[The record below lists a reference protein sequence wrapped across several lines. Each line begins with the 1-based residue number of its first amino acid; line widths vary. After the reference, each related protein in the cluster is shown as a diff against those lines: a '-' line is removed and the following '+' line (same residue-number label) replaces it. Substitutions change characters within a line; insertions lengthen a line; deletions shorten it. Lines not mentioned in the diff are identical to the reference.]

1 MNPRPDPLPP
11 MDMEIVR
18 ADVLDDACASAWRA
32 LQSAEAAFDSPLLG
46 PDFARQVGA
55 VREDAYVAV
64 WRRAGEPKGFLAHHR
79 RPGGFA
85 RPIGSPFCDYHA
97 LVSAADFPLRG
108 PQVLRSAG
116 LSALQLEG
124 LIDPFAIFP
133 ARTVVSAP
141 SYRVTRTGSAASL
154 EAGSAELSRNQ
165 ARNHRRYSRKL
176 EQDVGPLRLQAPD
189 VAQASF
195 DAVLRWKAE
204 QLVESGMHD
213 VLAPGWT
220 RALMQRL
227 FEQRTGPLQGLL
239 IMLYAGERPV
249 AGHFGVRSAETYHP
263 WIAARDPAL
272 AAYSPGSLHLQLA
285 LGAMGQLG
293 LSTYDLG
300 HGADHWKQA
309 SSTEVRTIASGLAT
323 ADTPGGRRHAAG
335 HRLWSWPGLD
345 RWAGTARLHRRLDT
359 IAASEL
365 TASGRLAG
373 VVQAASG
380 LRRQAR
386 RHAGETS

>member
-1 MNPRPDPLPP
+1 MDPRPDPLLP
-11 MDMEIVR
+11 MDVEIVR
-18 ADVLDDACASAWRA
+18 AEALDDACASAWRA
-32 LQSAEAAFDSPLLG
+32 LQSAEPAFDSPLLG

-55 VREDAYVAV
+55 VRDDAHVAV
-64 WRRAGEPKGFLAHHR
+64 WRRAGQPIGFLPHHR
-79 RPGGFA
+79 RSGGFA

-97 LVSAADFPLRG
+97 LVSGADFPLRG
-108 PQVLRSAG
+108 PQALRSAG

-133 ARTVVSAP
+133 AEAVVSTP
-141 SYRVTRTGSAASL
+141 SYLVTRMGSVGTGPADF
-154 EAGSAELSRNQ
+154 SRNQ
-165 ARNHRRYSRKL
+165 TRNHRRYSRKL
-176 EQDVGPLRLQAPD
+176 EQDVGPLHLQAPD
-189 VAQASF
+189 LGQASF
-195 DAVLRWKAE
+195 EAVLRWKSG

-249 AGHFGVRSAETYHP
+249 AGHFGVRSAQTYHP
-263 WIAARDPAL
+263 WIAAKDPAL
-272 AAYSPGSLHLQLA
+272 DGYSPGSLHLQLA
-285 LGAMGQLG
+285 LGAMEDLG
-293 LSTYDLG
+293 LTTYDLG

-309 SSTEVRTIASGLAT
+309 FSNAVRTIGSGLAT
-323 ADTPGGRRHAAG
+323 ADTPAGRRHAAG
-335 HRLWSWPGLD
+335 HRLWTSPGLG
-345 RWAGTARLHRRLDT
+345 RWPGTARLHRRLDT

-373 VVQAASG
+373 VVHAASG